1 MKEKVKDME
10 NNRVFVKLL
19 RQYLLAMRLKVNQK
33 IVKTP
38 SLDFPTDT
46 LIYEKDFSKQG
57 NRKMK
62 LLYKKTPLKVLKQYF
77 SLVYAVDLFGRVKK
91 LSKNNIKK
99 AHPRTV
105 NLFSKLPTEIQAIL
119 GAPLSIEE
127 WNAIKDSDSLP
138 EYLASVDEEMDNT
151 RMTRQFMA
159 DDSHVLEQIPENVEI
174 ETHLEDDDFTLFMED
189 SRFMEKLS
197 GLHNSQSLTNKMTL
211 TDVYRAYNDANS
223 DSSPEFRRI
232 MHGRDQNNIISSRT
246 RSP

>member
-1 MKEKVKDME
+1 
-10 NNRVFVKLL
+10 
-19 RQYLLAMRLKVNQK
+19 MRLKVNQK
-33 IVKTP
+33 TVKTP

-57 NRKMK
+57 NRKTK
-62 LLYKKTPLKVLKQYF
+62 LFYKKTPLKVLKQYF

-105 NLFSKLPTEIQAIL
+105 NLFSKLPPEIQAII
-119 GAPLSIEE
+119 GAPLSVEE
-127 WNAIKDSDSLP
+127 WNAIKDSDKLP
-138 EYLASVDEEMDNT
+138 EYLASVDEELENT

-159 DDSHVLEQIPENVEI
+159 NDSHVLEQIPENVEI

-189 SRFMEKLS
+189 SRFMEKLNS
-197 GLHNSQSLTNKMTL
+197 LHNSQSLTNNMTL
-211 TDVYRAYNDANS
+211 NDVYKAYNDANS

-232 MHGRDQNNIISSRT
+232 MHRMNQNNILPSRT
-246 RSP
+246 RRRVTFASQ

>member
-1 MKEKVKDME
+1 M
-10 NNRVFVKLL
+10 
-19 RQYLLAMRLKVNQK
+19 
-33 IVKTP
+33 
-38 SLDFPTDT
+38 
-46 LIYEKDFSKQG
+46 
-57 NRKMK
+57 
-62 LLYKKTPLKVLKQYF
+62 
-77 SLVYAVDLFGRVKK
+77 
-91 LSKNNIKK
+91 
-99 AHPRTV
+99 
-105 NLFSKLPTEIQAIL
+105 
-119 GAPLSIEE
+119 SIEE
-127 WNAIKDSDSLP
+127 WNAIKDLDSLP
-138 EYLASVDEEMDNT
+138 EYLASVDEETDNT
-151 RMTRQFMA
+151 RMTHQFMA